1 MPTEP
6 LTDSQL
12 LELGTQIGVS
22 FNDQELL
29 GRAMTHQ
36 SFVNESK
43 HATESNERLEFLGD
57 SVLGMVVANH
67 LFTEAPNLPEGD
79 LTVRMSQIVRK
90 ESLADASVA
99 IGLGEFLVLGNGE
112 HQAGGSERSSN
123 LADAFEAV
131 IGAIFLD
138 QGMESARDF
147 VLQKLRN
154 RISNVLDGQTEKD
167 PKSLLQEYLQ
177 AHQTKPPRYEL
188 VSQEGPP
195 NDITFTVSVN
205 IENEPVATGSGKRK
219 IEAERIAASKALTQL
234 TKDME

>member
-1 MPTEP
+1 MPIEP
-6 LTDSQL
+6 LTDPQL
-12 LELGTQIGVS
+12 LELSARVGVS
-22 FNDQELL
+22 FNDRELL

-57 SVLGMVVANH
+57 SVLGMVVADH

-79 LTVRMSQIVRK
+79 LTVRMSQIVRR
-90 ESLADASVA
+90 ESLAEASVA

-112 HQAGGSERSSN
+112 HQAGGAERSSN
-123 LADAFEAV
+123 LADAFEAL

-147 VLQKLRN
+147 VLQKLQN
-154 RISNVLDGQTEKD
+154 RISIVLDGQTEKD
-167 PKSLLQEYLQ
+167 PKSVLQEYLQ
-177 AHQTKPPRYEL
+177 ANQIKPPRYEL

-195 NDITFTVSVN
+195 NDVTFTVSVN
-205 IENEPVATGSGKRK
+205 IENESVATGSGKRK

-234 TKDME
+234 IEHTE